1 MQIDLKLSAEDA
13 WELVSVLAGTGKN
26 ILAAKVRD
34 QITAQRDAFF
44 ERIEEAERAKSKQG
58 EAA

>member
-13 WELVSVLAGTGKN
+13 WELVAVLTGTGKN

-44 ERIEEAERAKSKQG
+44 ELIEQAERAKSKQG